1 MVTNFD
7 VLLKKYPD
15 VVKECLERRYH
26 NLKVT
31 SDGSIK
37 SCADGTNCNAT
48 DCIFSSDSSYE
59 PYSDGQCLNGC
70 HKRIEHWLSK
80 PASATD
86 IDDFDDSDMRN
97 KDGDIT
103 W

>member
-1 MVTNFD
+1 MTNFD

-15 VVKECLERRYH
+15 VVKECLERRKC

-37 SCADGTNCNAT
+37 SCTDGTICNDT

-70 HKRIEHWLSK
+70 IERITHWLNR
-80 PASATD
+80 PASIMD
-86 IDDFDDSDMRN
+86 IDDSDMRN

>member
-7 VLLKKYPD
+7 VIIKKYPD
-15 VVKECLERRYH
+15 VVKECLERRYR

-31 SDGSIK
+31 SKGVIE

-48 DCIFSSDSSYE
+48 DCIFSSGSSYE

-70 HKRIEHWLSK
+70 HKRIEHWLGK
-80 PASATD
+80 PASIT
-86 IDDFDDSDMRN
+86 DFDDSDMRN

>member
-7 VLLKKYPD
+7 VIIKKYPD
-15 VVKECLERRYH
+15 VVRECLERRRC

-37 SCADGTNCNAT
+37 SCSDGTICNAT
-48 DCIFSSDSSYE
+48 DCIFSTNISYE
-59 PYSDGQCLNGC
+59 PYSDGKFLTSC
-70 HKRIEHWLSK
+70 HERIAHWLSRS
-80 PASATD
+80 ASITD
-86 IDDFDDSDMRN
+86 IDDSDMRN